1 MRVAVINGTMDA
13 SMEEIHDCLKR
24 SLQFPSYYGN
34 NLDALYDLLS
44 TEDRTT
50 LLLLFDSKELV
61 KGLGSKGEKL
71 VGTFQDAA
79 LANQHI
85 RFIRIERKGMQSQ
98 GVMV

>member
-1 MRVAVINGTMDA
+1 MRVAVINGTKDV

-24 SLQFPSYYGN
+24 SLQFPNYYGN

-50 LLLLFDSKELV
+50 LVMFFDSKALV
-61 KGLGSKGEKL
+61 KCLGSKGEKL
-71 VGTFQDAA
+71 LGTFQDAA
-79 LANQHI
+79 LANQRI
-85 RFIRIERKGMQSQ
+85 RFIRIERKGMQLR